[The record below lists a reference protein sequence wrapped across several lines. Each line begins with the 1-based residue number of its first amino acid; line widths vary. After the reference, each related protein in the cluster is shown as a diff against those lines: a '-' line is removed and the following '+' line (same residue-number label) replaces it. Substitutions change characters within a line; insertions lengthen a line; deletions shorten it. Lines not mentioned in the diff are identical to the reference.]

1 MFKKVALIFS
11 AFACTSAFAFDLTI
25 IGENHQ
31 SPECKAARREY
42 IQQALD
48 QKLHLGMEGF
58 MLDDLAYN
66 QDIAKTFPK
75 GGFVLTEQTQLYGLE
90 EKQLYALAGLYM
102 NQSFMEIAKR
112 LFVQGMTNQ
121 QGRIF
126 QAAAQFVDLVRK
138 YAEIAK
144 LYYGEGKI
152 PVDIL
157 ANLKSQLNLMFTD
170 NGVNIVEVDNF
181 EKRMQQVSKDYRKL
195 LTEKKLYPIDD
206 QKLIEAGP
214 LAARDGLT
222 STVAAETYFY
232 NYILRDELMAAS
244 TITLIDRIKAK
255 GGSELY
261 IITGRRHALAI
272 QQKIN
277 DKKIPDLSIQINS
290 LCY

>member
-1 MFKKVALIFS
+1 MFKKVVLILS

-31 SPECKAARREY
+31 SQECKAARREY

-48 QKLHLGMEGF
+48 QKLHLGMEGL
-58 MLDDLAYN
+58 MLDDLAFN

-102 NQSFMEIAKR
+102 NQSLMEIAKR

-138 YAEIAK
+138 YPEIAK
-144 LYYGEGKI
+144 LYYGEGKV
-152 PVDIL
+152 PSDIL
-157 ANLKSQLNLMFTD
+157 TNLKSQLNLMFTD

-195 LTEKKLYPIDD
+195 LNEKKLYPIDE
-206 QKLIEAGP
+206 QRLNEAGP
-214 LAARDGLT
+214 LAAKDSLT
-222 STVAAETYFY
+222 STVAAETYYY
-232 NYILRDELMAAS
+232 NYMLRDDLMATS
-244 TITLIDRIKAK
+244 TAILIDRIKAK
-255 GGSELY
+255 GRNELY

-277 DKKIPDLSIQINS
+277 DKKIPDLSIQVNN